1 VRIFLDTSS
10 VIKLYFKE
18 QGTSNLDK
26 VFTNN
31 IITKIFISELTKV
44 EFRSAI
50 YKKIRTNTLTK
61 QNAHDIIDAFAV
73 DEENYTIVL
82 INRDII
88 NGAQSFLEKYGE
100 KGLRTLDAIQL
111 SSAVNV
117 KNQINFAISD
127 DKLLVDFF
135 DSENIRTTTDN

>member
-1 VRIFLDTSS
+1 MRIFLDTSS